1 MFQFLKRRAQSNRP
15 AQDTAKAAPN
25 KETAAETATTVNQPR
40 AHHFTFSQVV
50 VPQVAWRDPMTFFG
64 ALKMDRDRF
73 VTYLIE
79 VNRDIN
85 QKNHDPFR
93 LLAED
98 LHIKTTVIKPWPC
111 LLFKLPEPRFTGETH
126 LIAVVLLLDPRA
138 EEADLDPQKG
148 PAVAIFNLDR
158 ADHGTQV
165 SEWRGEE
172 RLCHQAGPA
181 VGENSFLRWVAA
193 TLASRRH

>member
-1 MFQFLKRRAQSNRP
+1 MFQFLKRRAQPKQP
-15 AQDTAKAAPN
+15 AQDPAPAAPSAD
-25 KETAAETATTVNQPR
+25 TAVTPASTVTEPR

-73 VTYLIE
+73 VTYLLD

-85 QKNHDPFR
+85 QKNRDPFR
-93 LLAED
+93 LLADD

-111 LLFKLPEPRFTGETH
+111 LLFKLPEPRCAGETH

-138 EEADLDPQKG
+138 KEADLDPQKG

-158 ADHGTQV
+158 AEQGTQV

-172 RLCHQAGPA
+172 RLVHPVGPA
-181 VGENSFLRWVAA
+181 VGENAFLHWVAA
-193 TLASRRH
+193 TLASRRR